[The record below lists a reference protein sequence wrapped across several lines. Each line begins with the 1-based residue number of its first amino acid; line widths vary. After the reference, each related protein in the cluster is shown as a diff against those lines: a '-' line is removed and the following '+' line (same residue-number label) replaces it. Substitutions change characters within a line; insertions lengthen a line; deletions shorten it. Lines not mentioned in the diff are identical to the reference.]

1 MKKHVN
7 CFVEIPNDDQK
18 ILKYNYGEKSL
29 KLPLLFMLTSN
40 VCLKKRTHV
49 KMILKNLIQRKKLS
63 IHLLVT
69 HCLQIVHLI
78 QQKIS
83 LIVTEAEIVWESFV
97 RTLESTQ

>member
-63 IHLLVT
+63 IYLLVI
-69 HCLQIVHLI
+69 HCLQIVHLV
-78 QQKIS
+78 QQKTY
-83 LIVTEAEIVWESFV
+83 LIVTEGKTLWKGFV
-97 RTLESTQ
+97 KI